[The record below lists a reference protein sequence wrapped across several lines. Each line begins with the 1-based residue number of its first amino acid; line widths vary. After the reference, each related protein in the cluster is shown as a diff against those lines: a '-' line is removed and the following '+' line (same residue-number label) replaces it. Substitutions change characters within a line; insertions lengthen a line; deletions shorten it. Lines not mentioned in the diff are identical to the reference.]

1 MIKKILYLALITG
14 LSLSIAGCNI
24 FGIFHADDEQKN
36 VEELVA
42 DSITAMQN
50 GNYQQTLELTEK
62 GLAKEPD
69 NPDLLYLHAVA
80 SMQKYNL
87 NILSVIQPFTAN
99 NHANSENPLSQV
111 AKLQKVTVDTT
122 FILDLTNAELLRL
135 YSAFQQVGIDLG
147 RILRQLE
154 NGQINHNTPARYWYY
169 HYSDLYLSAGIA
181 NVLTGLLQILD
192 NDNTPNEFSL
202 DPRVRIQRIGTQYQV
217 TIQGVTEGEARA
229 IVSDKL
235 QYFRSGRKY
244 LRNYYV
250 ATLFPLN
257 LPPFRINQAANYWL
271 SFWSWYGRFQQKID
285 YFPLPENP
293 PAPLTFKI
301 NNSPAGTIFNAGHEI
316 YVTLWDYVY

>member
-1 MIKKILYLALITG
+1 
-14 LSLSIAGCNI
+14 LSLTIAGCNI
-24 FGIFHADDEQKN
+24 FGIFHSEDEQLN
-36 VEELVA
+36 SEELVE
-42 DSITAMQN
+42 DSVTAMEN

-80 SMQKYNL
+80 SLQKYNL
-87 NILSVIQPFTAN
+87 DILSVIQPFTSN
-99 NHANSENPLSQV
+99 NNANSENPLLQV

-147 RILRQLE
+147 RILLQLE
-154 NGQINHNTPARYWYY
+154 KGQINNNSRARYWYY

-181 NVLTGLLQILD
+181 NIMTGLLQILD

-202 DPRVRIQRIGTQYQV
+202 DPRVRIQRIGTQYQIM
-217 TIQGVTEGEARA
+217 IQGVTEADVRA
-229 IVSDKL
+229 IVRDKL
-235 QYFRSGRKY
+235 QYFKAGRKN
-244 LRNYYV
+244 LRDYYV

-257 LPPFRINQAANYWL
+257 LPPYRVNQASNYWL
-271 SFWSWYGRFQQKID
+271 SFWNWYVRFQQKLE

-293 PAPLTFKI
+293 PAPLAFKI
-301 NNSPAGTIFNAGHEI
+301 NNTPAGTIFNAGHEI
-316 YVTLWDYVY
+316 YVNLWVYVY